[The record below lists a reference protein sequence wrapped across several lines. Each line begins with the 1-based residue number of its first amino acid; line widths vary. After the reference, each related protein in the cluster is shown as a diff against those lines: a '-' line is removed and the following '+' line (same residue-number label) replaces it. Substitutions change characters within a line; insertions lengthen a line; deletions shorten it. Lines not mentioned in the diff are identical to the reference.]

1 MPYKKKE
8 DRTEAVRRHRERQK
22 EKKARAKK
30 VEDIEAS
37 LGNLLRLLGFN
48 EISYED
54 FVEVSKDMEKDE
66 QGVWHDR
73 RRGKI
78 IYPPDQVFFGLNTM
92 IAGNHLNDQINAIA
106 ILFQEWRRYDE
117 ICSTES

>member
-22 EKKARAKK
+22 DKKARVKK

-37 LGNLLRLLGFN
+37 LGHLLRLLGFE

-92 IAGNHLNDQINAIA
+92 IAGNHLDEQINAYA
-106 ILFQEWRRYDE
+106 SLLQDLLEYE
-117 ICSTES
+117 KNYPPES